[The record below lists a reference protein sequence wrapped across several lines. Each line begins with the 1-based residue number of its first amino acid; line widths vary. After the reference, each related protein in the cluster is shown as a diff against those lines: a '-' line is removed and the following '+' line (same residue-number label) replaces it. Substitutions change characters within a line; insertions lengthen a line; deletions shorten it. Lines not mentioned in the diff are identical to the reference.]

1 MAKNPRQF
9 SLWQLLKCILI
20 AALITRAIL
29 PFIRDYEAIS
39 ANPEI
44 AAVVF
49 LLVFLIQSPILFLPM
64 FIDWL
69 LGYKPPKAKLPK
81 ADPHKANQAKFD
93 KLRSP
98 DDLPEQESNN
108 WVADSIPSKA
118 DASGELHSTPGNRY
132 NARLT

>member
-1 MAKNPRQF
+1 MATNPRQF
-9 SLWQLLKCILI
+9 TLWQLLKCILI

-29 PFIRDYEAIS
+29 PFIRDYKAIS

-69 LGYKPPKAKLPK
+69 LGYKPPKAKLPNPNPNK
-81 ADPHKANQAKFD
+81 TNQTKFD
-93 KLRSP
+93 KLSSQ
-98 DDLPEQESNN
+98 DD
-108 WVADSIPSKA
+108 
-118 DASGELHSTPGNRY
+118 
-132 NARLT
+132 

>member
-1 MAKNPRQF
+1 MATNPRQF
-9 SLWQLLKCILI
+9 TLWQLLKCILI

-29 PFIRDYEAIS
+29 PFIREYEAIS

-49 LLVFLIQSPILFLPM
+49 LLVVLIQSPVLFLPM

-69 LGYKPPKAKLPK
+69 LGYKPPKDKPPK
-81 ADPHKANQAKFD
+81 ANPTKANQAKSD

-98 DDLPEQESNN
+98 DD
-108 WVADSIPSKA
+108 
-118 DASGELHSTPGNRY
+118 
-132 NARLT
+132 

>member
-44 AAVVF
+44 ATVVF

-69 LGYKPPKAKLPK
+69 LGYKPSKAKLPK
-81 ADPHKANQAKFD
+81 ADPHEANQDKFD
-93 KLRSP
+93 ILRSP
-98 DDLPEQESNN
+98 DD
-108 WVADSIPSKA
+108 
-118 DASGELHSTPGNRY
+118 
-132 NARLT
+132 